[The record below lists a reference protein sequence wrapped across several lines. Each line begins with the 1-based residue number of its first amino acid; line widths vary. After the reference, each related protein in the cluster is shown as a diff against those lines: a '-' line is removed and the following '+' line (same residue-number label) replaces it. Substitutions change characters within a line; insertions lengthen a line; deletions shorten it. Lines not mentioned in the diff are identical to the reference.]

1 MDRRGH
7 QYENSIRKALDIR
20 LAIIYISLSYHDCF
34 EDFHSTFSKI
44 IFWNSTLVLNSS
56 LVYTQYE
63 AKTYMHNK
71 KKSMPHSDPLFST
84 LLKLFWQRIQP
95 WIQPWTS
102 HNISELLHKKAYGF
116 YTNGFAICQGEWW
129 LLNSPALLLMLM
141 LKAFAVSGKTF
152 FEEETWHKND
162 ITKLHCS

>member
-84 LLKLFWQRIQP
+84 LLKLF
-95 WIQPWTS
+95 
-102 HNISELLHKKAYGF
+102 
-116 YTNGFAICQGEWW
+116 
-129 LLNSPALLLMLM
+129 
-141 LKAFAVSGKTF
+141 
-152 FEEETWHKND
+152 
-162 ITKLHCS
+162 